1 MLQCLA
7 AVANEALC
15 ESLAQKLPV
24 SVNFLNYVAIVMLAK
39 NDLRFKVLSAEG
51 TQLVEN
57 TRNARA
63 QCFKARR
70 CRPIWPKWLS

>member
-39 NDLRFKVLSAEG
+39 DDLRFKVLSAEG

-57 TRNARA
+57 TRNARLVA
-63 QCFKARR
+63 MAGVGEARR
-70 CRPIWPKWLS
+70 KGVE